1 MDQLRFTGLY
11 EDGRHAVLTA
21 SDGSEFLVVIDD
33 RLRAAV
39 RRPSSSSSGRTTPAT
54 PREVQTQIRGGA
66 STEEVAESTG
76 WTVERIERY
85 EGPILAEREY
95 VAGLARAALIRT
107 HERSEAPPT
116 LESRVR
122 ERLGKRGVDL
132 RQISWDSIRP
142 TGGSWSVQVHF
153 KAGQRARSASW
164 SFNPD
169 TRSVDAIDD
178 EARWLSEDEQSLPA
192 GAAATALLGGGS
204 DAPDDL
210 MSAMRERSKRRGA
223 SGRRRKSAPTHGP
236 EDTPEGADD
245 AGGDRHDDDGGR
257 GGGDHDSGD
266 HGSGGGGHDSG
277 AGDHD
282 SISNHGNSAVGL
294 DIARSG
300 QVSQDPS
307 AVPDQ
312 HDLSNNALPLEGL
325 PDGSRVRGPQTVD
338 GADAAAPGHDGG
350 RTTNHREASSG
361 PGGDAA
367 RDENDGE
374 PGHDLN
380 VEAEDDS
387 DWAEDEEREATLA
400 DFFGSDDDD
409 DDGQVH
415 DVLVDGGDD
424 GHVGADDDRPVHD
437 VLADGGDDGHVDDA
451 GNAAETEGG
460 GIDEPATDDGGERDG
475 VDSPDILTSV
485 DPQTPAT
492 PDPDRGEKSGKGSMR
507 ARKGRTSV
515 PSWDDIMFGAKDRG
529 R

>member
-1 MDQLRFTGLY
+1 M
-11 EDGRHAVLTA
+11 
-21 SDGSEFLVVIDD
+21 
-33 RLRAAV
+33 
-39 RRPSSSSSGRTTPAT
+39 
-54 PREVQTQIRGGA
+54 
-66 STEEVAESTG
+66 
-76 WTVERIERY
+76 
-85 EGPILAEREY
+85 
-95 VAGLARAALIRT
+95 
-107 HERSEAPPT
+107 
-116 LESRVR
+116 
-122 ERLGKRGVDL
+122 
-132 RQISWDSIRP
+132 
-142 TGGSWSVQVHF
+142 
-153 KAGQRARSASW
+153 
-164 SFNPD
+164 
-169 TRSVDAIDD
+169 
-178 EARWLSEDEQSLPA
+178 
-192 GAAATALLGGGS
+192 
-204 DAPDDL
+204 
-210 MSAMRERSKRRGA
+210 
-223 SGRRRKSAPTHGP
+223 
-236 EDTPEGADD
+236 
-245 AGGDRHDDDGGR
+245 
-257 GGGDHDSGD
+257 
-266 HGSGGGGHDSG
+266 
-277 AGDHD
+277 
-282 SISNHGNSAVGL
+282 GL

-361 PGGDAA
+361 PDGDAA

-415 DVLVDGGDD
+415 DVLADGGDD
-424 GHVGADDDRPVHD
+424 GQVGADDDRPVHD
-437 VLADGGDDGHVDDA
+437 VLVDGGDDGHVDDA